1 MVIDVSLN
9 SVDDVT
15 LEYMVN
21 VAQYEKYLRRNNI
34 DYDTGFK
41 RDLKFYRKRI
51 ISITKD
57 LFKNELKDVTLN
69 GAFNMY
75 MKACISH
82 LKFEDQS
89 ETIQKCYV
97 CMGVMTG
104 EAAAQQE
111 QQQQQQQCICNNV
124 VTDFEINKAN
134 ELCFKPKEVKKL
146 TLDTYVIK
154 KSSSQKKE
162 PIVFPQQI
170 SFNPKDPSFKHKG
183 LKKQKKK
190 EKLTKPTS
198 SIDNI
203 DNTNAMNS
211 EEPK

>member
-1 MVIDVSLN
+1 MDISLN
-9 SVDDVT
+9 SVDDAT

-21 VAQYEKYLRRNNI
+21 VAQYEKYLRKNHI

-41 RDLKFYRKRI
+41 RDLRFYRKRI

-57 LFKNELKDVTLN
+57 LFKNELKDVHLN

-97 CMGVMTG
+97 CMGIVAG
-104 EAAAQQE
+104 EQQQP
-111 QQQQQQQCICNNV
+111 QQQQQQHCVCNNKN
-124 VTDFEINKAN
+124 DALNAFEMNKAN

-162 PIVFPQQI
+162 PVVFPQQI
-170 SFNPKDPSFKHKG
+170 VFNPKDPSFKNKG

-190 EKLTKPTS
+190 EKS
-198 SIDNI
+198 SNN
-203 DNTNAMNS
+203 NTNTNEINS
-211 EEPK
+211 EETKIN

>member
-1 MVIDVSLN
+1 MDISFN
-9 SVDDVT
+9 SVDDAT

-21 VAQYEKYLRRNNI
+21 VTQYEKYLRKNKI
-34 DYDTGFK
+34 EYDTGFK

-97 CMGVMTG
+97 CMGIVAG
-104 EAAAQQE
+104 EPNAE
-111 QQQQQQQCICNNV
+111 LLQQQQCICNNKL
-124 VTDFEINKAN
+124 DALNAFELNKAN

-162 PIVFPQQI
+162 PVVFPQQFK
-170 SFNPKDPSFKHKG
+170 FNPKDPSIKHKG

-190 EKLTKPTS
+190 KDKLSTTS
-198 SIDNI
+198 EI
-203 DNTNAMNS
+203 NT
-211 EEPK
+211 EEIK

>member
-1 MVIDVSLN
+1 MVIDISLN
-9 SVDDVT
+9 SVDDAT
-15 LEYMVN
+15 IEFMVN

-41 RDLKFYRKRI
+41 RDLRFYRKRI

-57 LFKNELKDVTLN
+57 LFKDELKDVTLN

-97 CMGVMTG
+97 CMGIATV
-104 EAAAQQE
+104 AE
-111 QQQQQQQCICNNV
+111 QHCICSNALN
-124 VTDFEINKAN
+124 TFELNKAN

-162 PIVFPQQI
+162 PVVFPQQFK
-170 SFNPKDPSFKHKG
+170 FNPKDPSFKHKG
-183 LKKQKKK
+183 LKKQNKKKK
-190 EKLTKPTS
+190 EKEKLNSALVATETTETTETVDTKS
-198 SIDNI
+198 SDSI
-203 DNTNAMNS
+203 
-211 EEPK
+211 

>member
-1 MVIDVSLN
+1 MDISLN
-9 SVDDVT
+9 SVDDAT

-21 VAQYEKYLRRNNI
+21 VTQYEKYLRKNHI

-41 RDLKFYRKRI
+41 RDLRFYRKRI

-57 LFKNELKDVTLN
+57 LFKNELKDVHLN

-97 CMGVMTG
+97 CMGIVAG
-104 EAAAQQE
+104 EQQQP
-111 QQQQQQQCICNNV
+111 QQQQQQHCICNNKI
-124 VTDFEINKAN
+124 DALNAFEMNKAN

-162 PIVFPQQI
+162 PVVFPQQI
-170 SFNPKDPSFKHKG
+170 VFNPKDPSFKNKG

-190 EKLTKPTS
+190 EKSSNNNTK
-198 SIDNI
+198 
-203 DNTNAMNS
+203 TNEINS
-211 EEPK
+211 EETKIN

>member
-1 MVIDVSLN
+1 MVIDISLN
-9 SVDDVT
+9 SVDDAT
-15 LEYMVN
+15 IEFMVN

-41 RDLKFYRKRI
+41 RDLRFYRKRI

-57 LFKNELKDVTLN
+57 LFKDELKDVTLN

-97 CMGVMTG
+97 CMCIATV
-104 EAAAQQE
+104 AQQH
-111 QQQQQQQCICNNV
+111 CICSNALN
-124 VTDFEINKAN
+124 TFELNKAN

-162 PIVFPQQI
+162 PVVFPQQFK
-170 SFNPKDPSFKHKG
+170 FNPKDPSFKHKG
-183 LKKQKKK
+183 LKNQNKKKK
-190 EKLTKPTS
+190 EKEKLNSALAATTETTEATETVDTKS
-198 SIDNI
+198 SDSI
-203 DNTNAMNS
+203 
-211 EEPK
+211 

>member
-1 MVIDVSLN
+1 MDISLN
-9 SVDDVT
+9 SVDDAT

-21 VAQYEKYLRRNNI
+21 VAQYEKYLRKNNI

-57 LFKNELKDVTLN
+57 LFKDEMKDVDVTLN

-97 CMGVMTG
+97 CMGIVTG
-104 EAAAQQE
+104 EPTAQQH
-111 QQQQQQQCICNNV
+111 CICSNAPN
-124 VTDFEINKAN
+124 DFELNKAN

-162 PIVFPQQI
+162 PVVFPQQI
-170 SFNPKDPSFKHKG
+170 IFNPKDPSFKHKG

-190 EKLTKPTS
+190 EKS
-198 SIDNI
+198 NGSIVDTT
-203 DNTNAMNS
+203 NTIHANENVQVIK
-211 EEPK
+211 EK

>member
-1 MVIDVSLN
+1 MNISLN
-9 SVDDVT
+9 SVDDAT

-21 VAQYEKYLRRNNI
+21 VTQYEKYLRKNNI

-51 ISITKD
+51 ILITKD
-57 LFKNELKDVTLN
+57 LFKNELKDVDVTLN
-69 GAFNMY
+69 GVFNMY

-97 CMGVMTG
+97 CMGIMAG
-104 EAAAQQE
+104 EQIAQE
-111 QQQQQQQCICNNV
+111 QQQQQCVCNTKLDKLNA
-124 VTDFEINKAN
+124 FELNKAN

-162 PIVFPQQI
+162 PVVFPQQFK
-170 SFNPKDPSFKHKG
+170 FNPKDPSFKYKG
-183 LKKQKKK
+183 LKKQKNKK
-190 EKLTKPTS
+190 DKLPTT
-198 SIDNI
+198 
-203 DNTNAMNS
+203 TNEINS
-211 EEPK
+211 EETKI

>member
-1 MVIDVSLN
+1 MVIDISLN
-9 SVDDVT
+9 SVDDAT
-15 LEYMVN
+15 IEFMVN

-41 RDLKFYRKRI
+41 RDLRFYRKRI

-57 LFKNELKDVTLN
+57 LFKDELKDVTLN

-97 CMGVMTG
+97 CMGIATV
-104 EAAAQQE
+104 AE
-111 QQQQQQQCICNNV
+111 QHCICSNALN
-124 VTDFEINKAN
+124 TFELNKAN

-162 PIVFPQQI
+162 PVVFPQQFK
-170 SFNPKDPSFKHKG
+170 FNPTDPTFKHKG
-183 LKKQKKK
+183 LKNQNKKKK
-190 EKLTKPTS
+190 EKEKLNSALAATTETTETTETVDTKS
-198 SIDNI
+198 SDSI
-203 DNTNAMNS
+203 
-211 EEPK
+211 

>member
-9 SVDDVT
+9 SVDDAT

-21 VAQYEKYLRRNNI
+21 VAQYEKYLRKNNI

-57 LFKNELKDVTLN
+57 LFKDELKNVTLN

-97 CMGVMTG
+97 CMGIVAG
-104 EAAAQQE
+104 EPTAQQ
-111 QQQQQQQCICNNV
+111 QHCICKNNLDV
-124 VTDFEINKAN
+124 LNAFELNKAN

-162 PIVFPQQI
+162 PVVFPQQFK
-170 SFNPKDPSFKHKG
+170 FNPKDPSFKYKG

-190 EKLTKPTS
+190 EKPTKPTSTS

-203 DNTNAMNS
+203 VNATNAMNS
-211 EEPK
+211 EETK

>member
-1 MVIDVSLN
+1 MDISLN
-9 SVDDVT
+9 SVDDAT

-21 VAQYEKYLRRNNI
+21 VTQYEKYLRKNNI

-57 LFKNELKDVTLN
+57 LFKDELKDVTLN

-97 CMGVMTG
+97 CMGLVTG
-104 EAAAQQE
+104 EPTAE
-111 QQQQQQQCICNNV
+111 QHCICNNKL
-124 VTDFEINKAN
+124 DALNAFEMNKAN

-162 PIVFPQQI
+162 PVVFPQQFK
-170 SFNPKDPSFKHKG
+170 FNPKDPSFKHKG
-183 LKKQKKK
+183 LKNQNKKKK
-190 EKLTKPTS
+190 EKEKLNSALAATTESTETVDTKS
-198 SIDNI
+198 SDSI
-203 DNTNAMNS
+203 
-211 EEPK
+211 

>member
-1 MVIDVSLN
+1 MDISLN
-9 SVDDVT
+9 SVDDAT

-21 VAQYEKYLRRNNI
+21 VAQYEKYLRKNNI
-34 DYDTGFK
+34 YYDTGFK

-57 LFKNELKDVTLN
+57 LFKDELKDVTLN

-97 CMGVMTG
+97 CMGLVTG
-104 EAAAQQE
+104 EPTAE
-111 QQQQQQQCICNNV
+111 QHCICNNKL
-124 VTDFEINKAN
+124 DALNAFEMNKAN

-162 PIVFPQQI
+162 PVVFPQQFK
-170 SFNPKDPSFKHKG
+170 FNPKDPSFKHKG

-190 EKLTKPTS
+190 EKPS
-198 SIDNI
+198 
-203 DNTNAMNS
+203 NTTMNENNS
-211 EEPK
+211 EETEETKETKIN

>member
-1 MVIDVSLN
+1 MDISLN
-9 SVDDVT
+9 SVDDAT

-21 VAQYEKYLRRNNI
+21 VAQYEKYLRKNNI
-34 DYDTGFK
+34 YYDTGFK

-97 CMGVMTG
+97 CMGIVGGSGSGSG
-104 EAAAQQE
+104 EQ
-111 QQQQQQQCICNNV
+111 QQQQQQQCICSNALNE
-124 VTDFEINKAN
+124 FEMNKAN

-162 PIVFPQQI
+162 PVVFPQQFK
-170 SFNPKDPSFKHKG
+170 FNPKDPSFKHKG

-190 EKLTKPTS
+190 EKLSNTS
-198 SIDNI
+198 INE
-203 DNTNAMNS
+203 NNS
-211 EEPK
+211 EETKETKETK

>member
-1 MVIDVSLN
+1 MDISLN
-9 SVDDVT
+9 SVDDAT

-21 VAQYEKYLRRNNI
+21 ITQYEKYLRKNNI
-34 DYDTGFK
+34 DYNTGFK

-97 CMGVMTG
+97 CMGIATV
-104 EAAAQQE
+104 AQQH
-111 QQQQQQQCICNNV
+111 CICSNALN
-124 VTDFEINKAN
+124 TFELNKAN

-162 PIVFPQQI
+162 PVVFPQQFK
-170 SFNPKDPSFKHKG
+170 FNPKDPSFKHKG

-190 EKLTKPTS
+190 EKEKLNSALAATEVTEATEATETVHTKS
-198 SIDNI
+198 SDSI
-203 DNTNAMNS
+203 
-211 EEPK
+211 

>member
-1 MVIDVSLN
+1 MVIDISLN
-9 SVDDVT
+9 SVDDAT
-15 LEYMVN
+15 IEFMVN

-41 RDLKFYRKRI
+41 RDLRFYRKRI

-57 LFKNELKDVTLN
+57 LFKDELKDVTLN

-97 CMGVMTG
+97 CMGIATV
-104 EAAAQQE
+104 AQQH
-111 QQQQQQQCICNNV
+111 CICSNALNI
-124 VTDFEINKAN
+124 FELNKAN
-134 ELCFKPKEVKKL
+134 ELYFKPKEVKKL

-162 PIVFPQQI
+162 PVVFPQQFK
-170 SFNPKDPSFKHKG
+170 FNPKDPSFKHKG

-190 EKLTKPTS
+190 EKEKEKLNSALAATTEATETVDTKS
-198 SIDNI
+198 SDSI
-203 DNTNAMNS
+203 
-211 EEPK
+211 

>member
-1 MVIDVSLN
+1 MVIDISLN
-9 SVDDVT
+9 SVDDAT
-15 LEYMVN
+15 IEFMVN

-41 RDLKFYRKRI
+41 RDLRFYRKRI

-57 LFKNELKDVTLN
+57 LFKDELKDVTLN

-97 CMGVMTG
+97 CMGIATV
-104 EAAAQQE
+104 AQQH
-111 QQQQQQQCICNNV
+111 CICSNALN
-124 VTDFEINKAN
+124 TFELNKAN

-162 PIVFPQQI
+162 PVVFPQQFK
-170 SFNPKDPSFKHKG
+170 FNPKDPSFKHKG
-183 LKKQKKK
+183 LKNQNKKKK
-190 EKLTKPTS
+190 EKEKLNSALAATTETTEATETVDTKS
-198 SIDNI
+198 SDSI
-203 DNTNAMNS
+203 
-211 EEPK
+211 

>member
-1 MVIDVSLN
+1 MDISLN
-9 SVDDVT
+9 SVDDAT

-21 VAQYEKYLRRNNI
+21 VTQYEKYLRKNNI

-57 LFKNELKDVTLN
+57 LFKDELKDVTLN

-97 CMGVMTG
+97 CMGIVAG
-104 EAAAQQE
+104 EPNAE
-111 QQQQQQQCICNNV
+111 LLQQQQCICNNKL
-124 VTDFEINKAN
+124 DALNAFELNKAN

-162 PIVFPQQI
+162 PVVFPQQFK
-170 SFNPKDPSFKHKG
+170 FNPKDPSFKHKG

-190 EKLTKPTS
+190 KDKSATTSEIITDETK
-198 SIDNI
+198 
-203 DNTNAMNS
+203 
-211 EEPK
+211 

>member
-1 MVIDVSLN
+1 MDISLN
-9 SVDDVT
+9 SVDDAT

-21 VAQYEKYLRRNNI
+21 VAQYEKYLRKNNI

-41 RDLKFYRKRI
+41 RDLRFYRKRI

-57 LFKNELKDVTLN
+57 LFKDELKDVTLN

-97 CMGVMTG
+97 CMGIATV
-104 EAAAQQE
+104 AQQH
-111 QQQQQQQCICNNV
+111 CICSNALN
-124 VTDFEINKAN
+124 TFELNKAN

-162 PIVFPQQI
+162 PVVFTQQFK
-170 SFNPKDPSFKHKG
+170 FNPKDPSFKHKG
-183 LKKQKKK
+183 LKNQNKKKK
-190 EKLTKPTS
+190 EKEKLNSALVATETTETTETVDTKS
-198 SIDNI
+198 SDSI
-203 DNTNAMNS
+203 
-211 EEPK
+211 

>member
-1 MVIDVSLN
+1 MDISLN
-9 SVDDVT
+9 SVDDAT

-21 VAQYEKYLRRNNI
+21 VAQYEKYLRKNNI
-34 DYDTGFK
+34 DYNTVFK

-57 LFKNELKDVTLN
+57 LFKDEMKDVDVTLN

-89 ETIQKCYV
+89 DTIQKCYV
-97 CMGVMTG
+97 CMGIVAG
-104 EAAAQQE
+104 EQTVQQQQE
-111 QQQQQQQCICNNV
+111 QQQQCVCNTKLDALNA
-124 VTDFEINKAN
+124 FELNKAN

-162 PIVFPQQI
+162 PVVFPQQFK
-170 SFNPKDPSFKHKG
+170 FNPKDPSFKYKG
-183 LKKQKKK
+183 LKKQKNKK
-190 EKLTKPTS
+190 
-198 SIDNI
+198 DNPPSTT
-203 DNTNAMNS
+203 TNEIKS
-211 EEPK
+211 EETKN

>member
-1 MVIDVSLN
+1 MDISLN
-9 SVDDVT
+9 SVDDAT

-21 VAQYEKYLRRNNI
+21 VAQYERYLRKNHI

-57 LFKNELKDVTLN
+57 LFKNELKDVHLN

-97 CMGVMTG
+97 CMGIVAG
-104 EAAAQQE
+104 E
-111 QQQQQQQCICNNV
+111 QQQPQQQHCICNNKV
-124 VTDFEINKAN
+124 DALNAFEMNKAN

-162 PIVFPQQI
+162 PVVFPQQI
-170 SFNPKDPSFKHKG
+170 IFNPKDPSFKNKG

-190 EKLTKPTS
+190 EKS
-198 SIDNI
+198 SNN
-203 DNTNAMNS
+203 NTNTNEINS
-211 EEPK
+211 EETKIN

>member
-1 MVIDVSLN
+1 MDISLN
-9 SVDDVT
+9 SVDDAT

-21 VAQYEKYLRRNNI
+21 VAQYEKYLRKNHI

-57 LFKNELKDVTLN
+57 LFKNELKDVHLN

-111 QQQQQQQCICNNV
+111 QQQQHCICNNV

-134 ELCFKPKEVKKL
+134 ELCFKPKEIIITKKRAHCFP
-146 TLDTYVIK
+146 TTNCIQSQRPIIQTQGIK
-154 KSSSQKKE
+154 KT
-162 PIVFPQQI
+162 
-170 SFNPKDPSFKHKG
+170 
-183 LKKQKKK
+183 K
-190 EKLTKPTS
+190 EKTK
-198 SIDNI
+198 NI
-203 DNTNAMNS
+203 QH
-211 EEPK
+211 

>member
-1 MVIDVSLN
+1 MVIDISLN
-9 SVDDVT
+9 SVDDAT
-15 LEYMVN
+15 IEFMVN

-41 RDLKFYRKRI
+41 RDLRFYRKRI

-57 LFKNELKDVTLN
+57 LFKDELKDVTLN

-97 CMGVMTG
+97 CMGIATV
-104 EAAAQQE
+104 AQQH
-111 QQQQQQQCICNNV
+111 CICSNALN
-124 VTDFEINKAN
+124 TFELNKAN

-162 PIVFPQQI
+162 PVVFPQQFK
-170 SFNPKDPSFKHKG
+170 FNPKDPSFKHKG
-183 LKKQKKK
+183 LKKQNKKKK
-190 EKLTKPTS
+190 EKEKLNSALVATETTETTETVDTKS
-198 SIDNI
+198 SDSI
-203 DNTNAMNS
+203 
-211 EEPK
+211 

>member
-1 MVIDVSLN
+1 MVIDISLN
-9 SVDDVT
+9 SVDDAT
-15 LEYMVN
+15 IEFMVN

-41 RDLKFYRKRI
+41 RDLRFYRKRI

-57 LFKNELKDVTLN
+57 LFKDELKDVTLN

-97 CMGVMTG
+97 CMGIATV
-104 EAAAQQE
+104 AE
-111 QQQQQQQCICNNV
+111 QHCICSNALN
-124 VTDFEINKAN
+124 TFELNKAN

-162 PIVFPQQI
+162 PVVFPQQFK
-170 SFNPKDPSFKHKG
+170 FNPKDTSFKHKG
-183 LKKQKKK
+183 LKNQNKKKK
-190 EKLTKPTS
+190 EKEKLNSALAATTETTEATETVDTKS
-198 SIDNI
+198 SDSI
-203 DNTNAMNS
+203 
-211 EEPK
+211 